1 MINYNSVRAVLFDL
15 DGVLVDTAIYH
26 FQAWRRLASELG
38 YSFSVVDNEQ
48 LKGVS
53 RVESLE
59 LILNWAGLEKS
70 ETEKADLLTKKN
82 QWYLELIEQLNPE
95 HLLAG
100 SLDLL
105 KKLQEKGIKIA
116 LGSASKNALGIL
128 EKTGI
133 IAYFDAL
140 IDGNVVQLSKPNP
153 EVFLKGA
160 EVLGIEPAYCLVL
173 EDAQAG
179 IDAARAAGM
188 QVIGVGQA
196 EHLNGADLVVADLGT
211 LVDKF

>member
-1 MINYNSVRAVLFDL
+1 MINYTTVKAVIFDL

-26 FQAWRRLASELG
+26 FQAWHRLAEDLG
-38 YSFSVVDNEQ
+38 YSFSIVDNEQ

-53 RVESLE
+53 RIESLE
-59 LILNWAGLEKS
+59 LILKWAGVEKS
-70 ETEKADLLTKKN
+70 EAEKADLLVLKN
-82 QWYLELIEQLNPE
+82 QWYLELIEQLSPD
-95 HLLAG
+95 HLLSG
-100 SLDLL
+100 SLELL
-105 KKLQEKGIKIA
+105 KKLQEKGIKIG
-116 LGSASKNALGIL
+116 LGSASKNAMGIL

-133 IAYFDAL
+133 IPYFDAL

-160 EVLGIEPAYCLVL
+160 EVLEIAPAHCLVL

-188 QVIGVGQA
+188 QVIGIGLE
-196 EHLNGADLVVADLGT
+196 EHLRGADLVVADLGT

>member
-1 MINYNSVRAVLFDL
+1 MINYTTVKAVIFDL

-26 FQAWRRLASELG
+26 FQAWHRLAEDLG
-38 YSFSVVDNEQ
+38 YSFSIVDNEQ

-53 RVESLE
+53 RIESLE
-59 LILNWAGLEKS
+59 LILKWAGVEKS
-70 ETEKADLLTKKN
+70 EAEKADLLVLKN

-95 HLLAG
+95 HLLYG
-100 SLDLL
+100 SLELL
-105 KKLQEKGIKIA
+105 KRLQQKGIKIG
-116 LGSASKNALGIL
+116 LGSASKNAMGIL

-133 IAYFDAL
+133 IPYFDAM

-160 EVLGIEPAYCLVL
+160 EVLEIAPAHCLVL

-188 QVIGVGQA
+188 QVIGIGLE
-196 EHLNGADLVVADLGT
+196 EHLKGADLVVADLGI

>member
-1 MINYNSVRAVLFDL
+1 MINYTTVKAVIFDL

-26 FQAWRRLASELG
+26 FQAWHRLAEDLG
-38 YSFSVVDNEQ
+38 YSFSIVDNEQ

-53 RVESLE
+53 RIESLE
-59 LILNWAGLEKS
+59 LILKWAGVEKS
-70 ETEKADLLTKKN
+70 EAEKADLLVLKN
-82 QWYLELIEQLNPE
+82 QWYLELIEQLNPD
-95 HLLAG
+95 HLLSG
-100 SLDLL
+100 SLELL
-105 KKLQEKGIKIA
+105 KKLQEKGIKIG
-116 LGSASKNALGIL
+116 LGSASKNAMGIL

-133 IAYFDAL
+133 IPYFDAL

-160 EVLGIEPAYCLVL
+160 EVLEIAPAHCLVL

-188 QVIGVGQA
+188 QVIGIGLE
-196 EHLNGADLVVADLGT
+196 EHLKGADLVVADLGT

>member
-1 MINYNSVRAVLFDL
+1 MINYNTVRAVLFDL

-26 FQAWRRLASELG
+26 FQAWRRLAAELG
-38 YSFSVVDNEQ
+38 YSFSIVDNEQ

-70 ETEKADLLTKKN
+70 EIEKAVLLTKKN
-82 QWYLELIEQLNPE
+82 QWYLELIEQLSPE
-95 HLLAG
+95 HLLEG

-105 KKLQEKGIKIA
+105 KKLREKGIRIA

-133 IAYFDAL
+133 VDYFDAL
-140 IDGNVVQLSKPNP
+140 IDGNAVQLSKPNP

-160 EVLGIEPAYCLVL
+160 AVLGIEPACCLVL

-196 EHLNGADLVVADLGT
+196 EHLNGADLVVPDLGT

>member
-1 MINYNSVRAVLFDL
+1 MINYTTVKAVIFDL

-26 FQAWRRLASELG
+26 FQAWHRLAEDLG
-38 YSFSVVDNEQ
+38 YSFSIVDNEQ

-53 RVESLE
+53 RIESLE
-59 LILNWAGLEKS
+59 LILKWAGVEKS
-70 ETEKADLLTKKN
+70 EAEKADLLVLKN
-82 QWYLELIEQLNPE
+82 QWYLELIEQLSPD
-95 HLLAG
+95 HLLSG
-100 SLDLL
+100 SLELL
-105 KKLQEKGIKIA
+105 KKLQQKGIKIG
-116 LGSASKNALGIL
+116 LGSASKNAMGIL

-133 IAYFDAL
+133 IPYFDAL

-160 EVLGIEPAYCLVL
+160 EVLEIAPAHCLVL

-188 QVIGVGQA
+188 QVIGIGWK
-196 EHLNGADLVVADLGT
+196 EHLRGADLVVADLGT

>member
-1 MINYNSVRAVLFDL
+1 MINYTTVKAVIFDL

-26 FQAWRRLASELG
+26 FQAWHRLATSLG
-38 YSFSVVDNEQ
+38 YSFSVADNEQ

-59 LILNWAGLEKS
+59 LILKWAGLEKS
-70 ETEKADLLTKKN
+70 EQEKEQLLVQKN
-82 QWYLELIEQLNPE
+82 QWYLTLIEQLNPE
-95 HLLAG
+95 QLLSG

-105 KKLQEKGIKIA
+105 NKLREKHILIA
-116 LGSASKNALGIL
+116 LGSASKNALNIL
-128 EKTGI
+128 QKTGI
-133 IAYFDAL
+133 VDYFDAL
-140 IDGNVVQLSKPNP
+140 IDGNVVSASKPDP

-160 EVLGIEPAYCLVL
+160 AALAISPSYCLVL

-179 IDAARAAGM
+179 IDAAKAANM
-188 QVIGVGQA
+188 QVIGVGEA
-196 EHLNGADLVVADLGT
+196 DNLKGADDIVANLGA

>member
-1 MINYNSVRAVLFDL
+1 MINYTTVKAVIFDL

-26 FQAWRRLASELG
+26 FQAWHRLAEDLG
-38 YSFSVVDNEQ
+38 YSFSIVDNEQ

-53 RVESLE
+53 RIESLE
-59 LILNWAGLEKS
+59 LILKWAGVEKS
-70 ETEKADLLTKKN
+70 EAEKADLLVLKN
-82 QWYLELIEQLNPE
+82 QWYLELIEQLSPD
-95 HLLAG
+95 HVLSG
-100 SLDLL
+100 SLELL
-105 KKLQEKGIKIA
+105 KKLQEKGIKIG
-116 LGSASKNALGIL
+116 LGSASKNAMGIL

-133 IAYFDAL
+133 IPYFDAL

-160 EVLGIEPAYCLVL
+160 EVLEIAPAHCLVL

-188 QVIGVGQA
+188 QVIGIGLE
-196 EHLNGADLVVADLGT
+196 EHLRGTDLVVADLGT

>member
-26 FQAWRRLASELG
+26 FQAWRRLAAELG

-59 LILNWAGLEKS
+59 LILSWAGLEKS

-188 QVIGVGQA
+188 QVIGIGQA
-196 EHLNGADLVVADLGT
+196 EHLNGADLVVADLGA

>member
-1 MINYNSVRAVLFDL
+1 MINYPTVKAVIFDL

-26 FQAWRRLASELG
+26 FQAWHRLAEDLG
-38 YSFSVVDNEQ
+38 YSFSIVDNEQ

-53 RVESLE
+53 RIESLE
-59 LILNWAGLEKS
+59 LILKWAGVEKS
-70 ETEKADLLTKKN
+70 EVEKADLLVLKN

-95 HLLAG
+95 HLLYG
-100 SLDLL
+100 SLELL
-105 KKLQEKGIKIA
+105 KRLQQKGIKIG
-116 LGSASKNALGIL
+116 LGSASKNAMGIL

-133 IAYFDAL
+133 IPYFDAL

-160 EVLGIEPAYCLVL
+160 EVLEIAPAHCLVL

-188 QVIGVGQA
+188 QVIGIGLE
-196 EHLNGADLVVADLGT
+196 EHLKGADLVVADLGI

>member
-1 MINYNSVRAVLFDL
+1 MINYTTVKAVIFDL

-26 FQAWRRLASELG
+26 FQAWHRLAEDLG
-38 YSFSVVDNEQ
+38 YSFSIVDNEQ

-53 RVESLE
+53 RIESLE
-59 LILNWAGLEKS
+59 LILKWAGVEKS
-70 ETEKADLLTKKN
+70 EAEKADLLVLKN

-95 HLLAG
+95 HLLYG
-100 SLDLL
+100 SLELL
-105 KKLQEKGIKIA
+105 KRLQQKGIKIG
-116 LGSASKNALGIL
+116 LGSASKNAMSIL

-133 IAYFDAL
+133 IPYFDAL

-160 EVLGIEPAYCLVL
+160 EVLEIAPAHCLVL

-188 QVIGVGQA
+188 QVIGIGLE
-196 EHLNGADLVVADLGT
+196 EHLKGADLVVADLGI

>member
-1 MINYNSVRAVLFDL
+1 MINYTTVKAVIFDL

-26 FQAWRRLASELG
+26 FQAWHRLAGQLG
-38 YSFSVVDNEQ
+38 YSFSLADNEQ

-59 LILNWAGLEKS
+59 LILKWAGLEKS
-70 ETEKADLLTKKN
+70 EQEKAALLQQKN
-82 QWYLELIEQLNPE
+82 QWYLDLIEQLSPAQ
-95 HLLAG
+95 LLPG

-105 KKLQEKGIKIA
+105 NKLREKHILIA
-116 LGSASKNALGIL
+116 LGSASKNALNIL
-128 EKTGI
+128 QKTGI
-133 IAYFDAL
+133 VDYFDAL
-140 IDGNVVQLSKPNP
+140 IDGNVVQASKPDP

-160 EVLGIEPAYCLVL
+160 AALGVAPSFCLVL

-179 IDAARAAGM
+179 IDAAKAANM
-188 QVIGVGQA
+188 QVIGVGEA
-196 EHLNGADLVVADLGT
+196 DNLKGADDIVANLGV

>member
-1 MINYNSVRAVLFDL
+1 MINYTTVKAVIFDL

-26 FQAWRRLASELG
+26 FQAWHRLAEDLG
-38 YSFSVVDNEQ
+38 YSFSIVDNEQ

-53 RVESLE
+53 RIESLE
-59 LILNWAGLEKS
+59 LILKWAGLEKS
-70 ETEKADLLTKKN
+70 EAEKADLLVLKN
-82 QWYLELIEQLNPE
+82 QWYLELIEQLSPDD
-95 HLLAG
+95 LLSG
-100 SLDLL
+100 SLELL
-105 KKLQEKGIKIA
+105 KKLQEKGIKIG
-116 LGSASKNALGIL
+116 LGSASKNAMGIL
-128 EKTGI
+128 VKTGI
-133 IAYFDAL
+133 ITYFDAL

-160 EVLGIEPAYCLVL
+160 EVLEIAPAHCLVL

-188 QVIGVGQA
+188 QVIGIGLE
-196 EHLNGADLVVADLGT
+196 EHLKGADLVVADLGT

>member
-1 MINYNSVRAVLFDL
+1 MINYTTVKAVIFDL

-26 FQAWRRLASELG
+26 FQAWHRLAEDLG
-38 YSFSVVDNEQ
+38 YSFSIVDNEQ

-53 RVESLE
+53 RIESLE
-59 LILNWAGLEKS
+59 LILKWAGVEKS
-70 ETEKADLLTKKN
+70 EAEKADLLVLKN
-82 QWYLELIEQLNPE
+82 QWYLELIEQLSPD
-95 HLLAG
+95 HLLSG
-100 SLDLL
+100 SLELL
-105 KKLQEKGIKIA
+105 KKLQEKGIKIG
-116 LGSASKNALGIL
+116 LGSASKNAMGIL

-133 IAYFDAL
+133 IPYFDAL

-160 EVLGIEPAYCLVL
+160 KVLEIVPAHCLVL

-188 QVIGVGQA
+188 QVIGLGLE
-196 EHLNGADLVVADLGT
+196 EHLKGADLVVADLGT

>member
-26 FQAWRRLASELG
+26 FQAWRRLAAELG

-100 SLDLL
+100 SLDLI

-160 EVLGIEPAYCLVL
+160 EVLGIEPACCLVL

>member
-1 MINYNSVRAVLFDL
+1 MINYTTVKAVIFDL

-26 FQAWRRLASELG
+26 FQAWHRLAEDLG
-38 YSFSVVDNEQ
+38 YSFSIVDNEQ

-53 RVESLE
+53 RIESLE
-59 LILNWAGLEKS
+59 LILKWAGVEKS
-70 ETEKADLLTKKN
+70 EAEKADLLVLKN
-82 QWYLELIEQLNPE
+82 QWYLELIEQLSPE
-95 HLLAG
+95 HLLSG
-100 SLDLL
+100 SLELL
-105 KKLQEKGIKIA
+105 KKLQEKGIKIG
-116 LGSASKNALGIL
+116 LGSASKNAMGIL

-133 IAYFDAL
+133 IPYFDAL

-160 EVLGIEPAYCLVL
+160 EVLEIAPAHCLVL

-188 QVIGVGQA
+188 QVIGIGLE
-196 EHLNGADLVVADLGT
+196 EHLRGADLVVADLGT

>member
-26 FQAWRRLASELG
+26 FQAWRRLAAELG

-105 KKLQEKGIKIA
+105 KKLQEKGIQIA

-133 IAYFDAL
+133 ITYFDAL

>member
-1 MINYNSVRAVLFDL
+1 MINYNTVKAVIFDL

-26 FQAWRRLASELG
+26 FEAWHRLAEDLG
-38 YSFSVVDNEQ
+38 YSFSIVDNEQ

-53 RVESLE
+53 RIESLE
-59 LILNWAGLEKS
+59 LILKWAGVEKS
-70 ETEKADLLTKKN
+70 EAEKADLLVLKN
-82 QWYLELIEQLNPE
+82 QWYLELIEQLSPD
-95 HLLAG
+95 HLLSG
-100 SLDLL
+100 SLELL
-105 KKLQEKGIKIA
+105 KKLQEKGIKIG
-116 LGSASKNALGIL
+116 LGSASKNAMGIL

-133 IAYFDAL
+133 IPYFDAL

-160 EVLGIEPAYCLVL
+160 KVLEIVPAHCLVL

-188 QVIGVGQA
+188 QVIGVGL
-196 EHLNGADLVVADLGT
+196 EVHLKGADLVVADLGT

>member
-1 MINYNSVRAVLFDL
+1 MINYTTVRAVIFDL

-26 FQAWRRLASELG
+26 FQAWHRLAEDLG
-38 YSFSVVDNEQ
+38 YSFSIVDNEQ

-59 LILNWAGLEKS
+59 LILQWAGLEKS
-70 ETEKADLLTKKN
+70 ASEKEALLQQKN
-82 QWYLELIEQLNPE
+82 DWYLELIEQLSPV
-95 HLLAG
+95 HLLSG
-100 SLDLL
+100 SKELL
-105 KKLQEKGIKIA
+105 QKLQERGIRIA

-133 IAYFDAL
+133 VGYFDAL
-140 IDGNVVQLSKPNP
+140 IDGNAVQLSKPNP

-160 EVLGIEPAYCLVL
+160 ETLGIAASACLVL

-188 QVIGVGQA
+188 QVIGIGEA
-196 EHLNGADLVVADLGT
+196 ENLKGADLVVADLGK

>member
-1 MINYNSVRAVLFDL
+1 MINYTTVRAVIFDL

-26 FQAWRRLASELG
+26 FQAWHRLAENLG
-38 YSFSVVDNEQ
+38 YSFSIVDNEQ

-53 RVESLE
+53 RIESLE
-59 LILNWAGLEKS
+59 LILKWAGLEKS
-70 ETEKADLLTKKN
+70 EAEKADLLVLKN
-82 QWYLELIEQLNPE
+82 QWYLELIEQLSPDD
-95 HLLAG
+95 LLSG
-100 SLDLL
+100 SLELL
-105 KKLQEKGIKIA
+105 KKLQEKGIKIG
-116 LGSASKNALGIL
+116 LGSASKNAMGIL
-128 EKTGI
+128 VKTGI
-133 IAYFDAL
+133 ITYFDAL

-160 EVLGIEPAYCLVL
+160 AVLEIAPTHCLVL

-188 QVIGVGQA
+188 QVIGVGLE
-196 EHLNGADLVVADLGT
+196 EHLQGADLVVADLGT

>member
-1 MINYNSVRAVLFDL
+1 MINYTTVKAVIFDL

-26 FQAWRRLASELG
+26 FQAWHRLAEDLG
-38 YSFSVVDNEQ
+38 YSFSIVDNEQ

-53 RVESLE
+53 RIESLE
-59 LILNWAGLEKS
+59 LILKWAGVEKS
-70 ETEKADLLTKKN
+70 EAEKADLLVLKN

-95 HLLAG
+95 HLLYG
-100 SLDLL
+100 SLELL
-105 KKLQEKGIKIA
+105 KRLQQKGIKIG
-116 LGSASKNALGIL
+116 LGSASKNAMGIL

-133 IAYFDAL
+133 IPYFDAL

-160 EVLGIEPAYCLVL
+160 EVLEIAPAHCLVL

-188 QVIGVGQA
+188 QVIGIGLE
-196 EHLNGADLVVADLGT
+196 EHLKGADLVVADLGI

>member
-1 MINYNSVRAVLFDL
+1 
-15 DGVLVDTAIYH
+15 VDTAIYH
-26 FQAWRRLASELG
+26 FQAWHRLAEDLG
-38 YSFSVVDNEQ
+38 YSFSIVDNEQ

-53 RVESLE
+53 RIESLE
-59 LILNWAGLEKS
+59 LILKWAGVEKS
-70 ETEKADLLTKKN
+70 EVEKADLLVLKN

-95 HLLAG
+95 HLLYG
-100 SLDLL
+100 SLELL
-105 KKLQEKGIKIA
+105 KRLQQKGIKIG
-116 LGSASKNALGIL
+116 LGSASKNAMGIL

-133 IAYFDAL
+133 IPYFDAL

-160 EVLGIEPAYCLVL
+160 EVLEIAPAHCLVL

-188 QVIGVGQA
+188 QVIGIGLE
-196 EHLNGADLVVADLGT
+196 EHLKGADLVVADLGI

>member
-1 MINYNSVRAVLFDL
+1 MINYNTVKAVIFDL

-26 FQAWRRLASELG
+26 FQAWHRLAEGLG
-38 YSFSVVDNEQ
+38 YSFSIVDNEQ

-70 ETEKADLLTKKN
+70 ETEKAVLLTKKN
-82 QWYLELIEQLNPE
+82 QWYLELIEQLSPE
-95 HLLAG
+95 HLLTG

-105 KKLQEKGIKIA
+105 KKLQEKGIRIA

-133 IAYFDAL
+133 VDYFDAL
-140 IDGNVVQLSKPNP
+140 IDGNAVALSKPNP

-160 EVLGIEPAYCLVL
+160 AVLGIEPECCLVL

-196 EHLNGADLVVADLGT
+196 EHLNGADLVVPDLGT

>member
-1 MINYNSVRAVLFDL
+1 MINYNNVKAVIFDL
-15 DGVLVDTAIYH
+15 DGVLVDTAVYH
-26 FQAWRRLASELG
+26 FEAWHRLAEGLG
-38 YSFSVVDNEQ
+38 YSFSTVDNEQ

-59 LILNWAGLEKS
+59 LILKWAGLEKS
-70 ETEKADLLTKKN
+70 KSEKEALLQQKN
-82 QWYLELIEQLNPE
+82 DWYLELIDQLSPV
-95 HLLAG
+95 HLLSG
-100 SLDLL
+100 SLELL
-105 KKLQEKGIKIA
+105 QKLRERGIKIA

-133 IAYFDAL
+133 VGYFDAL
-140 IDGNVVQLSKPNP
+140 IDGNAVQLSKPNP

-160 EVLGIEPAYCLVL
+160 DALGIAASACLVL

-188 QVIGVGQA
+188 QVIGIGEA
-196 EHLNGADLVVADLGT
+196 ENLKGADLVVAALGR
-211 LVDKF
+211 LVEKF

>member
-1 MINYNSVRAVLFDL
+1 MINYKTVKAVIFDL
-15 DGVLVDTAIYH
+15 DGVLVDTAVYH
-26 FQAWRRLASELG
+26 FQAWHRLAEGLG
-38 YSFSVVDNEQ
+38 YSFSLVDNEQ

-53 RVESLE
+53 RIESLE
-59 LILNWAGLEKS
+59 LILKWAGTKIS
-70 ETEKADLLTKKN
+70 DAEKADLLSLKN
-82 QWYLELIEQLNPE
+82 KWYLELIEQLSPD
-95 HLLAG
+95 HLLSG

-105 KKLQEKGIKIA
+105 EKLRKKGIKIA
-116 LGSASKNALGIL
+116 LGSASKNAMGIL

-133 IAYFDAL
+133 ISYFDAL

-153 EVFLKGA
+153 AVFLKGA
-160 EVLGIEPAYCLVL
+160 EALGIEPACCLVL

-188 QVIGVGQA
+188 QVIGIGRA
-196 EHLNGADLVVADLGT
+196 EHLNGADLVVADLRA

>member
-1 MINYNSVRAVLFDL
+1 MINYNTVRAVLFDL

-26 FQAWRRLASELG
+26 FQAWHRLATELG

-70 ETEKADLLTKKN
+70 ETEKSVLLAKKN
-82 QWYLELIEQLNPE
+82 QWYLELIEQLSPE
-95 HLLAG
+95 HLLTG

-105 KKLQEKGIKIA
+105 KKLQEKGIRIA

-133 IAYFDAL
+133 VAYFDAL
-140 IDGNVVQLSKPNP
+140 IDGNAVKLSKPNP

-160 EVLGIEPAYCLVL
+160 EALGIEPACCLVL

-196 EHLNGADLVVADLGT
+196 EHLNGADLVVPDLGS

>member
-1 MINYNSVRAVLFDL
+1 MINYTTVKAVIFDL

-26 FQAWRRLASELG
+26 FQAWHRLAEDLG
-38 YSFSVVDNEQ
+38 YSFSIVDNEQ

-53 RVESLE
+53 RIESLE
-59 LILNWAGLEKS
+59 LILKWAGVEKS
-70 ETEKADLLTKKN
+70 EAEKADLLVLKN
-82 QWYLELIEQLNPE
+82 QWYLELIEQLSPD
-95 HLLAG
+95 HLLSG
-100 SLDLL
+100 SLELL
-105 KKLQEKGIKIA
+105 KKLQEKGIKIG
-116 LGSASKNALGIL
+116 LGSASKNAMGIL

-133 IAYFDAL
+133 IPYFDAL

-160 EVLGIEPAYCLVL
+160 EVLEIAPAHCLVL

-188 QVIGVGQA
+188 PVIGIGL
-196 EHLNGADLVVADLGT
+196 EENLRGADLVVADLGT

>member
-1 MINYNSVRAVLFDL
+1 
-15 DGVLVDTAIYH
+15 
-26 FQAWRRLASELG
+26 
-38 YSFSVVDNEQ
+38 
-48 LKGVS
+48 
-53 RVESLE
+53 
-59 LILNWAGLEKS
+59 
-70 ETEKADLLTKKN
+70 
-82 QWYLELIEQLNPE
+82 LELIEQLSPD
-95 HLLAG
+95 HLLSG

-105 KKLQEKGIKIA
+105 EKLRKKGIKIA
-116 LGSASKNALGIL
+116 LGSASKNAMGIL

-133 IAYFDAL
+133 ISYFDAL

-153 EVFLKGA
+153 AVFLKGA
-160 EVLGIEPAYCLVL
+160 EALGIEPACCLVL

-188 QVIGVGQA
+188 QVIGIGQA

>member
-1 MINYNSVRAVLFDL
+1 MINYNTVRAVLFDL

-26 FQAWRRLASELG
+26 FQAWRRLAAELG
-38 YSFSVVDNEQ
+38 YSFSIVDNEQ

-70 ETEKADLLTKKN
+70 ETEKAVLLTKKN
-82 QWYLELIEQLNPE
+82 QWYLELIEQLSPE

-105 KKLQEKGIKIA
+105 KKLREKGIRIA

-133 IAYFDAL
+133 VDYFDAL
-140 IDGNVVQLSKPNP
+140 IDGNAVQLSKPNP

-160 EVLGIEPAYCLVL
+160 EVLGIEPACCLVL

-196 EHLNGADLVVADLGT
+196 EHLNGADLVVPDLGT

>member
-1 MINYNSVRAVLFDL
+1 MINYTTVKAVIFDL

-26 FQAWRRLASELG
+26 FQAWHRLAEDLG
-38 YSFSVVDNEQ
+38 YSFSIVDNEQ

-53 RVESLE
+53 RIESLE
-59 LILNWAGLEKS
+59 LILKWAGLEKS
-70 ETEKADLLTKKN
+70 EAEKADLLVLKN
-82 QWYLELIEQLNPE
+82 QWYLGLIEQLNPE
-95 HLLAG
+95 HLLYG
-100 SLDLL
+100 SLELL
-105 KKLQEKGIKIA
+105 KRLQQKGIKIG
-116 LGSASKNALGIL
+116 LGSASKNAMGIL

-133 IAYFDAL
+133 IPYFDAL

-153 EVFLKGA
+153 QVFLKGA
-160 EVLGIEPAYCLVL
+160 EVLEIAPAHCLVL

-188 QVIGVGQA
+188 QVIGIGLE
-196 EHLNGADLVVADLGT
+196 EHLKGADLVVADLGT

>member
-26 FQAWRRLASELG
+26 FQAWRRLAAELG

-160 EVLGIEPAYCLVL
+160 EVLGIEPSCCLVL

>member
-1 MINYNSVRAVLFDL
+1 MINYTTVKAVIFDL

-26 FQAWRRLASELG
+26 FQAWHRLAEDLG
-38 YSFSVVDNEQ
+38 YSFSIVDNEQ

-53 RVESLE
+53 RIESLE
-59 LILNWAGLEKS
+59 LILKWAGVEKS
-70 ETEKADLLTKKN
+70 EAEKADLLVLKN
-82 QWYLELIEQLNPE
+82 QWYLELIEQLSPD
-95 HLLAG
+95 HLLSG
-100 SLDLL
+100 SLELL
-105 KKLQEKGIKIA
+105 KKLQQKGIKIG
-116 LGSASKNALGIL
+116 LGSASKNAMGIL

-133 IAYFDAL
+133 IPYFDAL

-160 EVLGIEPAYCLVL
+160 EVLEIAPAHCLVL

-188 QVIGVGQA
+188 QVIGIGLK
-196 EHLNGADLVVADLGT
+196 EHLRGADLVVADLGT